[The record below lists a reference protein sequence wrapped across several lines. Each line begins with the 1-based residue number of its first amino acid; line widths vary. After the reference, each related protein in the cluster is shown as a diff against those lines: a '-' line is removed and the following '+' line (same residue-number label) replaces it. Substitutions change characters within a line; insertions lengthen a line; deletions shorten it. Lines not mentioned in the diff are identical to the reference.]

1 MERIDAHHHVWD
13 LSVRDQGWI
22 TGPEMQPLRRTFSLA
37 HLEPLAVSNG
47 VTAAVVVQT
56 IPVAEETPELLAL
69 ADGGGLVAGVVGWVD
84 LTAPDVAEQIAALQ
98 AGPAGGRL
106 VGIRHPV
113 QDEPD
118 PEWLIRPAVLRGL
131 RALTTAGLAYDLL
144 TLPHQLPA
152 ATSAV
157 RSLPELRFI
166 LDHGSKPPIRSG
178 ETEPWV
184 TEMRRLAVSP
194 NVACKLSGLVT
205 EAGGNWTVR
214 ALRPYAD
221 ALLDAF
227 GPQRLMF
234 GSDWPVCLL
243 AATYGQVV
251 AAAEELTA
259 ELSDAEQA
267 EVFSG
272 TARSWYRL
280 GLPQPNP
287 NGRGERLTG
296 CASRSLRPASLTPDR
311 ADHLDA
317 DAQID
322 S

>member
-1 MERIDAHHHVWD
+1 MKERIDAHHHVWD

-22 TGPEMQPLRRTFSLA
+22 TGPAMQSLRRTFSLA
-37 HLEPLAVSNG
+37 HLRPLAVGNG
-47 VTAAVVVQT
+47 VTATVLVQT

-69 ADGGGLVAGVVGWVD
+69 ADDGAGLVAGVVGWVD
-84 LTAPDVAEQIAALQ
+84 LTAADVAERIAALQ
-98 AGPAGGRL
+98 AGPAGHRL

-118 PEWLIRPAVLRGL
+118 PDWLIRPAVLRGL
-131 RALTTAGLAYDLL
+131 RAVTTAGLAYDLL
-144 TLPHQLPA
+144 TLPHQLSA

-157 RSLPELRFI
+157 RSVPELRFI

-184 TEMRRLAVSP
+184 TEIRRLAASA

-205 EAGGNWTVR
+205 EADWENWTVR

-221 ALLDAF
+221 VLLHAF
-227 GPQRLMF
+227 GPRRLMF

-259 ELSDAEQA
+259 ELSDAERA
-267 EVFSG
+267 EVCSG

-280 GLPQPNP
+280 GV
-287 NGRGERLTG
+287 
-296 CASRSLRPASLTPDR
+296 ASRTLT
-311 ADHLDA
+311 
-317 DAQID
+317 D